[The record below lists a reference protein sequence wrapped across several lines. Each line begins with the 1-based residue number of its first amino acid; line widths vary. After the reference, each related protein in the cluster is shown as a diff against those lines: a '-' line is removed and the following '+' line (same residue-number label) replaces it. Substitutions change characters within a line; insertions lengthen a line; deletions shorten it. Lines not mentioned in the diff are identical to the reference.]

1 MNKTEA
7 LCGEYMIDLTND
19 EFVQYRAVGKLP
31 LYHSCTY
38 RVYSSCG
45 YPSAFLQLR
54 SSWMQ
59 GDFDVAYSTAS
70 WNFNQDFDLLP
81 SRTHGVDWSGSF
93 LTAGGNPDGVISE
106 GSEKPALP
114 AEAMQK
120 CNSANRNLYL
130 TITRIKETPKPNTTE
145 TFLAEEREMQTLSDF
160 YIAFYSDLGGP
171 VKYAK
176 ALGAISF
183 ALFAA
188 LSVFA
193 F

>member
-1 MNKTEA
+1 
-7 LCGEYMIDLTND
+7 MIDLVS
-19 EFVQYRAVGKLP
+19 EEAVQYRAVGKLP

-38 RVYSSCG
+38 RVYSTCG
-45 YPSAFLQLR
+45 YPSAFLQLK

-70 WNFNQDFDLLP
+70 WNFNQDFDIYP
-81 SRTHGVDWSGSF
+81 NRTSGVDWSGSF
-93 LTAGGNPDGVISE
+93 LTAGGSPDGVISE
-106 GSEKPALP
+106 GSEKPELP

-130 TITRIKETPKPNTTE
+130 TITRIKETPKPNATE
-145 TFLAEEREMQTLSDF
+145 TFLNEREMQTLTDF
-160 YIAFYSDLGGP
+160 YVAFYSDLGGVTP
-171 VKYAK
+171 KYAK